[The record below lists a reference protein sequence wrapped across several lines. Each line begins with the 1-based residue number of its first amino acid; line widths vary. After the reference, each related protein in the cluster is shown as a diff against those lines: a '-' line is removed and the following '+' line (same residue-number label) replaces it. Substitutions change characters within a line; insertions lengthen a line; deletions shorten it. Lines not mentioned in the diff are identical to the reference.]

1 MFREKLKE
9 SSRVVESIFGGK
21 LLDLRPLKL
30 LSVDRHRKIKPQF
43 YVRDFYAL
51 CIKKFSAMARTK
63 SRVQVMSIARLW
75 VRTGNPSMLLS
86 MLAYG
91 LPFCPIN
98 NGLGKSRV
106 KA

>member
-43 YVRDFYAL
+43 YVREGYYPYSPEFITHYSEPIEFEGERGDRNSKK
-51 CIKKFSAMARTK
+51 IKTACR
-63 SRVQVMSIARLW
+63 
-75 VRTGNPSMLLS
+75 P
-86 MLAYG
+86 
-91 LPFCPIN
+91 
-98 NGLGKSRV
+98 
-106 KA
+106 